1 MVRVSVLM
9 PVYRTNEEYLRE
21 AISSILAQTYSDFE
35 FLILDDCPEDDR
47 ELIVKSYKDRRI
59 KYLRNETN
67 MGISES
73 RNKLVDMARGEYLAV
88 MDHDDVSL
96 PERLEKQVN
105 YLDAHPDVGVVGC
118 WTDVFPDNK
127 GLYFP
132 SDDFKIKSLMMN
144 ICAVVHPSSMLRKSV
159 LIENKIRYEK
169 EYSPAEDYKLWC
181 SLMEFTRFY
190 NISEVLF
197 RYRSHDHRTSVL
209 QKKTMREVTE
219 EIHAIMR
226 NKYPAFFAYYT
237 NTRKRVWCIRLCY
250 NQEKYIKE
258 CLDSLV
264 SQTFKDY
271 EVIVID
277 DGSTD
282 DSAEIVNEYV
292 KHNKNI
298 RLIRQANQGVV
309 VARNNAIKQAQ
320 GTYIYPLDAD
330 DVISP
335 SCLEKLCAAMEE
347 NKGDVIYSDVEYF
360 GLKNGLFL
368 KKEPNVWN
376 MSVGNQI
383 VVSAL
388 YRKSDW
394 EKYGGYDENMKNGLE
409 DWEFWLNFIEDK
421 KFFYCICETLMSYRI
436 SSFSRSRQI
445 NKQQNKKLKRYV
457 YKKHRFLFPY
467 VIFNKICRFIFQK
480 KLTKSGKL
488 QLKFFK
494 IPISIKLLSI
504 EGTPKER

>member
-1 MVRVSVLM
+1 M

-96 PERLEKQVN
+96 PERLEKQVD

-226 NKYPAFFAYYT
+226 NKYPAFFAYYM
-237 NTRKRVWCIRLCY
+237 NTRKRVWCI
-250 NQEKYIKE
+250 
-258 CLDSLV
+258 
-264 SQTFKDY
+264 
-271 EVIVID
+271 
-277 DGSTD
+277 
-282 DSAEIVNEYV
+282 
-292 KHNKNI
+292 
-298 RLIRQANQGVV
+298 QGVV

-335 SCLEKLCAAMEE
+335 FCLEKLYAAMEE

-376 MSVGNQI
+376 MCVGNQI

>member
-1 MVRVSVLM
+1 MVCKISV
-9 PVYRTNEEYLRE
+9 
-21 AISSILAQTYSDFE
+21 
-35 FLILDDCPEDDR
+35 
-47 ELIVKSYKDRRI
+47 IV
-59 KYLRNETN
+59 
-67 MGISES
+67 
-73 RNKLVDMARGEYLAV
+73 
-88 MDHDDVSL
+88 
-96 PERLEKQVN
+96 P
-105 YLDAHPDVGVVGC
+105 
-118 WTDVFPDNK
+118 
-127 GLYFP
+127 
-132 SDDFKIKSLMMN
+132 
-144 ICAVVHPSSMLRKSV
+144 
-159 LIENKIRYEK
+159 
-169 EYSPAEDYKLWC
+169 
-181 SLMEFTRFY
+181 
-190 NISEVLF
+190 
-197 RYRSHDHRTSVL
+197 
-209 QKKTMREVTE
+209 
-219 EIHAIMR
+219 
-226 NKYPAFFAYYT
+226 
-237 NTRKRVWCIRLCY
+237 CY

-335 SCLEKLCAAMEE
+335 FFLEKLYAAMEE

>member
-1 MVRVSVLM
+1 MVCKISV
-9 PVYRTNEEYLRE
+9 
-21 AISSILAQTYSDFE
+21 
-35 FLILDDCPEDDR
+35 
-47 ELIVKSYKDRRI
+47 IV
-59 KYLRNETN
+59 
-67 MGISES
+67 
-73 RNKLVDMARGEYLAV
+73 
-88 MDHDDVSL
+88 
-96 PERLEKQVN
+96 P
-105 YLDAHPDVGVVGC
+105 
-118 WTDVFPDNK
+118 
-127 GLYFP
+127 
-132 SDDFKIKSLMMN
+132 
-144 ICAVVHPSSMLRKSV
+144 
-159 LIENKIRYEK
+159 
-169 EYSPAEDYKLWC
+169 
-181 SLMEFTRFY
+181 
-190 NISEVLF
+190 
-197 RYRSHDHRTSVL
+197 
-209 QKKTMREVTE
+209 
-219 EIHAIMR
+219 
-226 NKYPAFFAYYT
+226 
-237 NTRKRVWCIRLCY
+237 CY

-467 VIFNKICRFIFQK
+467 VIFNKINRSFLFMNIRCLI
-480 KLTKSGKL
+480 
-488 QLKFFK
+488 
-494 IPISIKLLSI
+494 IPICLKMLKIWKRQFVNFYMMKTSVRKL
-504 EGTPKER
+504 

>member
-1 MVRVSVLM
+1 MVCKISV
-9 PVYRTNEEYLRE
+9 
-21 AISSILAQTYSDFE
+21 
-35 FLILDDCPEDDR
+35 
-47 ELIVKSYKDRRI
+47 IV
-59 KYLRNETN
+59 
-67 MGISES
+67 
-73 RNKLVDMARGEYLAV
+73 
-88 MDHDDVSL
+88 
-96 PERLEKQVN
+96 P
-105 YLDAHPDVGVVGC
+105 
-118 WTDVFPDNK
+118 
-127 GLYFP
+127 
-132 SDDFKIKSLMMN
+132 
-144 ICAVVHPSSMLRKSV
+144 
-159 LIENKIRYEK
+159 
-169 EYSPAEDYKLWC
+169 
-181 SLMEFTRFY
+181 
-190 NISEVLF
+190 
-197 RYRSHDHRTSVL
+197 
-209 QKKTMREVTE
+209 
-219 EIHAIMR
+219 
-226 NKYPAFFAYYT
+226 
-237 NTRKRVWCIRLCY
+237 CY

-320 GTYIYPLDAD
+320 GTYIYPLDA
-330 DVISP
+330 
-335 SCLEKLCAAMEE
+335 
-347 NKGDVIYSDVEYF
+347 DVEYF

>member
-1 MVRVSVLM
+1 MVCKISV
-9 PVYRTNEEYLRE
+9 
-21 AISSILAQTYSDFE
+21 
-35 FLILDDCPEDDR
+35 
-47 ELIVKSYKDRRI
+47 IV
-59 KYLRNETN
+59 
-67 MGISES
+67 
-73 RNKLVDMARGEYLAV
+73 
-88 MDHDDVSL
+88 
-96 PERLEKQVN
+96 P
-105 YLDAHPDVGVVGC
+105 
-118 WTDVFPDNK
+118 
-127 GLYFP
+127 
-132 SDDFKIKSLMMN
+132 
-144 ICAVVHPSSMLRKSV
+144 
-159 LIENKIRYEK
+159 
-169 EYSPAEDYKLWC
+169 
-181 SLMEFTRFY
+181 
-190 NISEVLF
+190 
-197 RYRSHDHRTSVL
+197 
-209 QKKTMREVTE
+209 
-219 EIHAIMR
+219 
-226 NKYPAFFAYYT
+226 
-237 NTRKRVWCIRLCY
+237 CY
-250 NQEKYIKE
+250 NQEKYIRE
-258 CLDSLV
+258 CLESVLK
-264 SQTFKDY
+264 QTFSDY
-271 EVIVID
+271 EVIVVN

-282 DSAEIVNEYV
+282 SSLSIIQSYTDKYDNF
-292 KHNKNI
+292 H
-298 RLIRQANQGVV
+298 LINQQNQGVV
-309 VARNNAIKQAQ
+309 SARNNAIKQAQ

-335 SCLEKLCAAMEE
+335 SCLEKLYAAMEE

>member
-1 MVRVSVLM
+1 MVCKISV
-9 PVYRTNEEYLRE
+9 
-21 AISSILAQTYSDFE
+21 
-35 FLILDDCPEDDR
+35 
-47 ELIVKSYKDRRI
+47 IV
-59 KYLRNETN
+59 
-67 MGISES
+67 
-73 RNKLVDMARGEYLAV
+73 
-88 MDHDDVSL
+88 
-96 PERLEKQVN
+96 P
-105 YLDAHPDVGVVGC
+105 
-118 WTDVFPDNK
+118 
-127 GLYFP
+127 
-132 SDDFKIKSLMMN
+132 
-144 ICAVVHPSSMLRKSV
+144 
-159 LIENKIRYEK
+159 
-169 EYSPAEDYKLWC
+169 
-181 SLMEFTRFY
+181 
-190 NISEVLF
+190 
-197 RYRSHDHRTSVL
+197 
-209 QKKTMREVTE
+209 
-219 EIHAIMR
+219 
-226 NKYPAFFAYYT
+226 
-237 NTRKRVWCIRLCY
+237 CY

-298 RLIRQANQGVV
+298 R
-309 VARNNAIKQAQ
+309 
-320 GTYIYPLDAD
+320 
-330 DVISP
+330 
-335 SCLEKLCAAMEE
+335 
-347 NKGDVIYSDVEYF
+347 
-360 GLKNGLFL
+360 
-368 KKEPNVWN
+368 
-376 MSVGNQI
+376 NQI